1 MIKTRLDPTYFQ
13 YYMKRIFLFVAAVTV
28 MAATSC
34 SQYRYE
40 TVKGDPLGTKIYT
53 LDNGLKV
60 YMSVNKET
68 PRIQTYIA
76 VNVGGKN
83 DPSET
88 TGLAHY
94 FEHLM
99 FKGTEQFGTSDYAAE
114 KPMLDEIEKLF
125 EVYRQTEDEAER
137 AAIYHQIDSISYEAS
152 KLAIPNEYDK
162 LMSIIGAK
170 GTNAFTSQD
179 MTVYVE
185 DIPSNEVENWAMIEA
200 DRFKH
205 PVIRGFHTELETIYE
220 EKNMSLT
227 SDSRKV
233 SEAMD
238 AALFPH
244 HPYGTQTVLGTQEHL
259 KNPSITNVKNYHKT
273 YYVPNNMA
281 ICLSGDFNPDEMVA
295 VIEKYFGDMEPN
307 PSIPKLEF
315 EPEQPI
321 TTPVVKKV
329 YGLEAEN
336 ITLGW
341 RLPDATDK
349 SHDVANIVSSILY
362 NGQAGLIDLDLVQQ
376 QKVLSAYAYNNTQP
390 DYGSF
395 IVSARPK
402 EGQTL
407 DQVRDLLLEE
417 VAKLRNGDFD
427 EGLIEAT
434 VNNYK
439 MYMMRNYEDNSN
451 RAMLYVM
458 SFINGTS
465 WADEVQMLDRMA
477 MITKQDV
484 VDWANEYLGADSYAV
499 VYKLQGDDKSV
510 QKIAAPKITP
520 IVTNR
525 DSQSSFLA
533 EIQKTPVKPI
543 EPVFVDYSKDM
554 SRFEARPGVEVLYKQ
569 NGMNDLFTLIY
580 VFDTGTED
588 DPALNLASD
597 YITYLGT
604 ADMTAEEIGSRMY
617 DIACSFGVYAGANQ
631 TSIRIS
637 GLSENMEEAMDIV
650 ESLISGAQPDEAI
663 LANLKDDIFR
673 SRANA
678 KLSQGSCFGA
688 LQRYMVYGPEF
699 IKKTV
704 LDNDAVEAL
713 TSDELLS
720 KISGLTGKEHEVLY
734 YGPQDRKE
742 FLASLD
748 GHHKTAENLQP
759 LERKYTKGLKVDES
773 NVVLAQYDAK
783 QLYFMQYSDR
793 GEKLDITDEPG
804 ITLYNEYFGGG
815 MNTIVFQEMREAR
828 GLAYTAVAQL
838 VSPYFLDGD
847 YYYFAFIATQNDK
860 MQKAIE
866 AFDDIINNMPES
878 QAAFDIAKEALITRI
893 RTQRTVRDQVLW
905 NYISDRELGLT
916 EPLDKQIFEKV
927 QDMTIEDV
935 KAIQEK
941 WVKDRSYT
949 YGILGDIKDL
959 DTGYLKTLGPVKT
972 VSLEEIFGY

>member
-1 MIKTRLDPTYFQ
+1 
-13 YYMKRIFLFVAAVTV
+13 MKRIFLFVAAVTV

-60 YMSVNKET
+60 YMSVNRET

-99 FKGTEQFGTSDYAAE
+99 FKGTEQYGTSDYASE

-376 QKVLSAYAYNNTQP
+376 QKVLSAYAYNGAQP

-499 VYKLQGDDKSV
+499 VYKLQGEDKSV

-759 LERKYTKGLKVDES
+759 LERKYTKGLEVDES
-773 NVVLAQYDAK
+773 NIVLAQYDAK

-927 QDMTIEDV
+927 QHMTIEDV
-935 KAIQEK
+935 KAIQKK

>member
-1 MIKTRLDPTYFQ
+1 
-13 YYMKRIFLFVAAVTV
+13 MKRIFLFVAAVTV

-99 FKGTEQFGTSDYAAE
+99 FKGTEQYGTSDYASE

-484 VDWANEYLGADSYAV
+484 VDWANEYLGADSYAA
-499 VYKLQGDDKSV
+499 VYKLQGEDKSV

-720 KISGLTGKEHEVLY
+720 RISGLTGKEHEVLY

-759 LERKYTKGLKVDES
+759 LERKYTKGLEVDES

-860 MQKAIE
+860 MQQAIE

-927 QDMTIEDV
+927 QNMTLEDV
-935 KAIQEK
+935 KAIQQK
-941 WVKDRSYT
+941 WVKDRKYT

-959 DTGYLKTLGPVKT
+959 NTGYLKTLGPVKT

>member
-60 YMSVNKET
+60 YMSVNRET

-499 VYKLQGDDKSV
+499 VYKLQGEDKSV